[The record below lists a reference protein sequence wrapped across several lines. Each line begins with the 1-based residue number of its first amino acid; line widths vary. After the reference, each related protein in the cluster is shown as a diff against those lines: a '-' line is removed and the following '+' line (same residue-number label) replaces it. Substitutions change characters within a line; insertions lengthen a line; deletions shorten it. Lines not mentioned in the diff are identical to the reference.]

1 MTMTGSQKIR
11 AGESF
16 CVAPSSVSAG
26 APLRRLHRGEQHTT
40 CDHGPLRDQTRSRRR
55 ERIALS
61 SGVRR
66 TARENARW
74 GLLRLLQRGGRHD
87 VRAPVRQPARGRRRG
102 GHRAAELCILSG
114 KASRPLP
121 DAARSDPAQP
131 AIAGQLR
138 SGVGL
143 TRIHRLPHRVGDFV
157 REVGGD
163 HGARQHD
170 AARQQRQQAP
180 SGLASRPVGES
191 FGDQLGLSISCAP
204 CPLGSS
210 THIEPGALREVFSH
224 ALRTSFRHFQRYR
237 LCLLA
242 LTSGPAQAIQ
252 GGALAARNSLAQ
264 ATVGVGTLLAG
275 SGEIS
280 LSRCSGVLV
289 SPDVVLTAAHCVR
302 NNPVASAVV
311 FYEGSRPL
319 RPAIPVAEVTRY
331 DVASTGLP
339 EKYAGILELSL
350 DTAALRLAAP
360 VRGHKPIP
368 IGRGVPPSNL
378 RLAGAGISRQ
388 GIGVLKTTRLDPLLV
403 TSTGLLIAATRG
415 SEVCKGDS
423 GGPVVADGRRGP
435 VLWGVASAVLSR
447 DGACGRVVI
456 IAPARVSF

>member
-1 MTMTGSQKIR
+1 M
-11 AGESF
+11 
-16 CVAPSSVSAG
+16 P
-26 APLRRLHRGEQHTT
+26 H
-40 CDHGPLRDQTRSRRR
+40 
-55 ERIALS
+55 
-61 SGVRR
+61 
-66 TARENARW
+66 
-74 GLLRLLQRGGRHD
+74 GRHFGFFS
-87 VRAPVRQPARGRRRG
+87 V
-102 GHRAAELCILSG
+102 
-114 KASRPLP
+114 
-121 DAARSDPAQP
+121 
-131 AIAGQLR
+131 
-138 SGVGL
+138 
-143 TRIHRLPHRVGDFV
+143 T
-157 REVGGD
+157 
-163 HGARQHD
+163 
-170 AARQQRQQAP
+170 
-180 SGLASRPVGES
+180 GLA
-191 FGDQLGLSISCAP
+191 
-204 CPLGSS
+204 
-210 THIEPGALREVFSH
+210 
-224 ALRTSFRHFQRYR
+224 
-237 LCLLA
+237 CLLV
-242 LTSGPAQAIQ
+242 SSPAQAIE
-252 GGALAARNSLAQ
+252 GGVLAPRNALAR
-264 ATVGVGTLLAG
+264 ATVEVGTLHAG
-275 SGEIS
+275 SGEIG

-289 SPDVVLTAAHCVR
+289 SPDLVLTAAHCVR
-302 NNPVASAVV
+302 NPVASAVV